1 MPHRLPIGVIAEILG
16 VPASDHYLFSAW
28 ADDLLSFQGVNN
40 PRESDLFRAQK
51 AIMEMRP
58 YITAMLEERRRKPV
72 EDLMSKFVAAEAVGE
87 RITESELVSTTVTL
101 FVAGFETTVSLISN
115 TLLSLL
121 QHPTQL
127 ELLQQDPALITST
140 IEESLRYE
148 SPVSRQPRIMKK
160 MPNSTVRHLSKI
172 KWSSRCLM
180 PPIVTQHSSRVRT
193 LLTSSAR
200 RIVILL
206 LARAFISA

>member
-1 MPHRLPIGVIAEILG
+1 
-16 VPASDHYLFSAW
+16 
-28 ADDLLSFQGVNN
+28 
-40 PRESDLFRAQK
+40 
-51 AIMEMRP
+51 
-58 YITAMLEERRRKPV
+58 
-72 EDLMSKFVAAEAVGE
+72 MSKFVAAEAVGE

-160 MPNSTVRHLSKI
+160 
-172 KWSSRCLM
+172 C
-180 PPIVTQHSSRVRT
+180 RT
-193 LLTSSAR
+193 PRYGT
-200 RIVILL
+200 
-206 LARAFISA
+206 